1 MDNLDPTLYDLLYL
15 SILRT
20 PILVNSIF
28 VSPVEA
34 ISSGRSKLVDSSIFV
49 PYAGSIPVFLTA
61 ISKFTDLFCPA
72 TNILPFCTSISS
84 ASRNMSHLHIFWPL
98 QPIRLNK
105 EIISIYVQQR

>member
-1 MDNLDPTLYDLLYL
+1 MDLILHYLLSL
-15 SILRT
+15 SIIRT

-34 ISSGRSKLVDSSIFV
+34 ISSGRSKLVDSSILV

-84 ASRNMSHLHIFWPL
+84 VSRNMSHLHIFWPL
-98 QPIRLNK
+98 QPIK
-105 EIISIYVQQR
+105 